1 PQLDWDAWPAA
12 FRGDGQSCSSYCR
25 RRHAVLAFG
34 RQTKTAGPTPCRFR
48 ISRTFCSLLLVN
60 GLLEFG
66 PRGEFRDLAGSDFDS
81 GAGLRIA
88 PVSCLSL
95 RHREGAETYQSHPIP
110 FAQRPSNAAYS
121 GVNRS
126 CSRRFADFASA
137 SDLVN

>member
-1 PQLDWDAWPAA
+1 
-12 FRGDGQSCSSYCR
+12 
-25 RRHAVLAFG
+25 
-34 RQTKTAGPTPCRFR
+34 
-48 ISRTFCSLLLVN
+48 LLVN

-95 RHREGAETYQSHPIP
+95 RHRESAETYQSHPIP

-137 SDLVN
+137 SDLVNQIGLIHSFSSQVSLFCVPSAHREDKSLCLSWET